1 MDKLRMPGQLMKR
14 WISDPQ
20 CSKEF
25 KDYLD
30 KFCVKYSV
38 LEEGVVLNPDDPNK
52 NSNKRV
58 TGGGGATEESPLKK
72 LKMNNSLVV
81 LGSVIKAPLLFEC
94 KSSAKDGGYI
104 QIRAGNVAVYNNKS
118 NNEINMGSMESVAS
132 FGKGAFRITKGDEN
146 IPPEQ
151 VPFRLTSEADLVCLN
166 GVVSTVGK
174 VYFDQQKTKPG
185 CQVCYHTTKINEED
199 TTKIQF
205 TSTHKIGFLAA
216 EADSQLSP
224 ANIAS
229 KLPYEVWSKSN
240 AVTMVWH
247 VRWTAKGLQPVKPA
261 LFTKGAVVVPA
272 GSCCYL
278 AGVPEEAPGES

>member
-1 MDKLRMPGQLMKR
+1 MKR

-20 CSKEF
+20 CSNEF

-38 LEEGVVLNPDDPNK
+38 LEDGALQPEPNPDEGNLG
-52 NSNKRV
+52 NSNKNGNKRA
-58 TGGGGATEESPLKK
+58 TGGGGANDESPLKK
-72 LKMNNSLVV
+72 LKMNNNLVV
-81 LGSVIKAPLLFEC
+81 LGSAIKAPLLFEC
-94 KSSAKDGGYI
+94 KSSGKDGGCI
-104 QIRAGNVAVYNNKS
+104 QIRAGNVAVYNNKT
-118 NNEINMGSMESVAS
+118 NKEINMGSMESVCG
-132 FGKGAFRITKGDEN
+132 FGKGGFKITKGNEN

-166 GVVSTVGK
+166 GVVLTMGK

-185 CQVCYHTTKINEED
+185 CQVCYHTTKVNEED
-199 TTKIQF
+199 PTKIQF
-205 TSTHKIGFLAA
+205 TTTHKLAFLAS
-216 EADSQLSP
+216 EGGTEVTS

-229 KLPYEVWSKSN
+229 KLPYEVWPKSN
-240 AVTMVWH
+240 AVNTIWH
-247 VRWTAKGLQPVKPA
+247 VRWTAKGLQPVKPW

-278 AGVPEEAPGES
+278 TGVPEEAPGES